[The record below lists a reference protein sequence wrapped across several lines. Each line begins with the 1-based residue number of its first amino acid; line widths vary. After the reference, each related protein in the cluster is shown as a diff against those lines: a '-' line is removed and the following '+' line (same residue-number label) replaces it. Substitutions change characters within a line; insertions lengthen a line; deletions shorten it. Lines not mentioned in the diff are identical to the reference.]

1 MKQFVR
7 YQFLLIPGKLR
18 GEIRITIDDTRAAE
32 FSSEFNGNKS
42 TNITFLPIIS
52 LTIVKPSSVD
62 DNGNRV
68 KGQWTMSDTLGMTK
82 FNLPLFLR
90 QIKAMQENMK
100 IPDLY
105 TYQGKRLELNEEKA
119 EKIRDVFPIGNVTI
133 ELSAVVITQVN
144 AAGEDERIEGIKIKF
159 NNEQSSV
166 VLSINEFDSLVYNVE
181 HIDVDSIAFL
191 VYLNYIKSSD
201 KPKTFTQ
208 DTLKPLVDI
217 VPKEE
222 DFD

>member
-18 GEIRITIDDTRAAE
+18 GEIRITIDDARAPE
-32 FSSEFNGNKS
+32 FTSETNGNIS

-52 LTIVKPSSVD
+52 FTIVKPSSVD
-62 DNGNRV
+62 ESGNRV
-68 KGQWTMSDTLGMTK
+68 RASYSMSDTLGMTK

-90 QIKAMQENMK
+90 QLKAMQENMK

-119 EKIRDVFPIGNVTI
+119 EKVRDVFPIGNVTV
-133 ELSAVVITQVN
+133 ELSSVIITQVN
-144 AAGEDERIEGIKIKF
+144 VNGEDERIEGVKIKF

-166 VLSINEFDSLVYNVE
+166 TLSINEFDSLIWNIE
-181 HIDVDSIAFL
+181 HLNIDGVSL
-191 VYLNYIKSSD
+191 TLYLNYIKSSD
-201 KPKTFTQ
+201 KPKVYTQ
-208 DTLKPLVDI
+208 DNLKPLVDI
-217 VPKEE
+217 LPKED